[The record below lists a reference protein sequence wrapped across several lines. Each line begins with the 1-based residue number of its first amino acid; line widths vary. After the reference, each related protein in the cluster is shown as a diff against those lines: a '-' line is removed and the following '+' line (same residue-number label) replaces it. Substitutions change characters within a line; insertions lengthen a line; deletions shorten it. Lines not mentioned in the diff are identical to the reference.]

1 MPKIASEIQH
11 INAEDIKSVFAS
23 HITSLVRIYTDRFD
37 GDSYKRERA
46 SLKRAQFS
54 IDYVRNLYIARLE
67 KFGLKY
73 YMSQN
78 IFFTPDQEELDTF
91 NDPTEAIKQAIINK
105 ADSLFVEDV
114 YDCRNHT
121 EECNLGFRKV
131 CMEYVINILHTT
143 GCDAIDAFYASQPV
157 CDCYEN

>member
-1 MPKIASEIQH
+1 MQH
-11 INAEDIKSVFAS
+11 INVKDVRCIFADY
-23 HITSLVRIYTDRFD
+23 ITSLVRVYTDKFY
-37 GDSYKRERA
+37 GDNYKRERA

-67 KFGLKY
+67 KFGIKH
-73 YMSQN
+73 YMSQDTD
-78 IFFTPDQEELDTF
+78 FTIDQEELDTF

-114 YDCRNHT
+114 YDCRNRM
-121 EECNLGFRKV
+121 EECNLSFRKA
-131 CMEYVINILHTT
+131 CMEYVINILHFV

-157 CDCYEN
+157 CDCYKD